1 MLSMYVLTKCGSR
14 KGKRCR
20 KTMVFLRNVSKEE
33 RIYSM
38 ILKAKKGK
46 VTKSRQRKKEKKKE
60 GTNEEERN
68 ENQDSNVNSMVEMS
82 VRSSWTS
89 LSS

>member
-1 MLSMYVLTKCGSR
+1 MYVLTKCGSR
-14 KGKRCR
+14 RGKRCR

-38 ILKAKKGK
+38 ILKTKKRAQ

-68 ENQDSNVNSMVEMS
+68 EIQDSNVNFMVGMRS
-82 VRSSWTS
+82 VRSSWTP